1 MATTSERTA
10 ELHALLTRSFEALVA
25 ELAQGRSE
33 RLERYLR
40 FTARFY
46 RYSPLNQAL
55 IFEQMP
61 DATRVAGYRTWQ
73 KLGYQVAKGA
83 KGIRILAP
91 RPYTRLDAKTG
102 EAKDAIFFASVA
114 VFDASQLVPDPEH
127 PVPTFFAPLADDQQA
142 LLQRLVATIKH
153 DGISVSESVHTHGAE
168 GYSANKR
175 IVVKPGLDSRSK
187 VLVLL
192 HEWGH
197 ELLHWGDDRE
207 QFTKVVKECQA
218 EATAFVVAAHL
229 GLENPY
235 SADYLTTWGTKPD
248 VLRAQLEAV
257 SRAATHMIERLHP
270 AKEEPTE
277 EPAEDAA

>member
-1 MATTSERTA
+1 MATTTDRTA

-25 ELAQGRSE
+25 ELEQGCSE

-61 DATRVAGYRTWQ
+61 EATRVAGYRTWQ

-83 KGIRILAP
+83 KGVRILAP
-91 RPYTRLDAKTG
+91 RPYIRLDARTG
-102 EAKDAIFFASVA
+102 EDQSAIFFASVA
-114 VFDASQLVPDPEH
+114 VFDAFQLVPDPER
-127 PVPTFFAPLADDQQA
+127 PVPVFFEPLADDQQA
-142 LLQRLVATIKH
+142 LYERLVAVVRN
-153 DGISVSESVHTHGAE
+153 DGISVTESVHTEGAQ

-175 IVVKPGLDSRSK
+175 IVLKPRLGSRSK

-197 ELLHWGDDRE
+197 ELLHWGEDRA
-207 QFTKVVKECQA
+207 QFTKVVKEC
-218 EATAFVVAAHL
+218 
-229 GLENPY
+229 
-235 SADYLTTWGTKPD
+235 
-248 VLRAQLEAV
+248 
-257 SRAATHMIERLHP
+257 
-270 AKEEPTE
+270 
-277 EPAEDAA
+277 

>member
-1 MATTSERTA
+1 MATDRTT
-10 ELHALLTRSFEALVA
+10 ELQAMLSRSFEALVA
-25 ELAQGRSE
+25 ELMQGRSE

-46 RYSPLNQAL
+46 RYSPQNQAL

-61 DATRVAGYRTWQ
+61 EATRVAGYRTWQ

-102 EAKDAIFFASVA
+102 EDTSAIFFASVA

-127 PVPTFFAPLADDQQA
+127 PVPVFFEPLGDDQQE
-142 LLQRLVATIKH
+142 LYERLMAAVRR
-153 DGISVSESVHTHGAE
+153 DGISVTESAHTEGAQ

-175 IVVKPGLDSRSK
+175 IVLKPGLDSRSR

-197 ELLHWGDDRE
+197 ELLHWGEDRA

-218 EATAFVVAAHL
+218 EATSFVVAQHL
-229 GLENPY
+229 GMEAPY
-235 SADYLTTWGTKPD
+235 SADYLTTWGTTPD
-248 VLRAQLEAV
+248 VLRAQLDAV
-257 SRAATHMIERLHP
+257 SRAANHIIQALQLTEKVDEDP
-270 AKEEPTE
+270 AAEEV
-277 EPAEDAA
+277 A